1 MTGSKPNESWRAIV
15 ASSLAWEQS
24 HTTLEKAVKDLAP
37 ALRGQRPPDYQHS
50 VWELL
55 DHIRITQQDLLD
67 FCENPAYEEKLAW
80 PNDYWPATP
89 APPTADAWDKSILDY
104 RRDREAL
111 ARFTTDSELDLTSKI
126 PRGTGQ
132 TYLRTILVAVDH
144 ASYHVGQI
152 VSVRRLLGAWPAA

>member
-1 MTGSKPNESWRAIV
+1 MTQNQDWRAIV
-15 ASSLAWEQS
+15 ASSLDWEQA
-24 HTTLEKAVKDLAP
+24 HAKLENAVKGLAEP
-37 ALRGQRPPDYQHS
+37 LRGQLPAGYPHS
-50 VWELL
+50 PWELL
-55 DHIRITQQDLLD
+55 EHIRITQRDLLD
-67 FCENPAYEEKLAW
+67 FCRDPNYEEKLAW
-80 PNDYWPATP
+80 PRDYWPPTP
-89 APPTADAWDKSILDY
+89 APPTADAWDETIAEY

-111 ARFTTDSELDLTSKI
+111 ARFTTDSKTDLTAKI